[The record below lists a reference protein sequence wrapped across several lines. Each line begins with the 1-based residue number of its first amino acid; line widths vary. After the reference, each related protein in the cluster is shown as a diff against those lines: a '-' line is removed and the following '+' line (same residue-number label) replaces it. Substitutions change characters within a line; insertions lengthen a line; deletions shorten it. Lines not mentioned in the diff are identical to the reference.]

1 MTNAAGQAS
10 VEIFQTRPARGTNN
24 IAIQVIQPQ
33 GPEGQRLAVCNGSTL
48 KTWTAADIC
57 VRKTGPAAASIGSN
71 VTYRIEVSNPGDSL
85 AQDVVL
91 TDEVPDNFTY
101 LGSTPA
107 AEIAGKKLQWRVGQ
121 LAPRQSRAVELSF
134 RAVQQGSVANC
145 AEVVA
150 AGGLRASDCVTT
162 TVTSP
167 TIDVDIRGPA
177 EAAVGNSVTFEIVV
191 FNHGQAPATGLTIKD
206 RFDPGLEHAAG
217 RIPIERA
224 LNDLA
229 PGHEISLKVTF
240 RVAQAGRLCHTVQI
254 LSAGRIVATRDGCIT
269 GVESPGGRTG
279 PPAFPPAA
287 ERSGLSVT
295 KTGPARATVGQS
307 VEFTISVANTGQQ
320 SLSDVKV
327 VDHAD
332 AGLEAETPAN
342 AVKNW
347 TGDLEW
353 TIPSLPPSRYTEIH
367 VKYRCRTAAARLN
380 LRTSATS
387 KEGARG
393 EADASIEVR
402 QEARPPAA
410 AQTGLSVTVTGLHN
424 AVIAGE
430 TVKYFVRVKNNG
442 LTPESHLVL
451 AATVPAAMAMDPLGT
466 SGPAKYTYNNHVVTF
481 SPVETIRPGESL
493 TYLIQVR
500 APQPGVFHF
509 GVDLSSRGLAEPLHA
524 DETTEVLQPPTPV
537 R

>member
-1 MTNAAGQAS
+1 M
-10 VEIFQTRPARGTNN
+10 
-24 IAIQVIQPQ
+24 
-33 GPEGQRLAVCNGSTL
+33 
-48 KTWTAADIC
+48 
-57 VRKTGPAAASIGSN
+57 
-71 VTYRIEVSNPGDSL
+71 
-85 AQDVVL
+85 
-91 TDEVPDNFTY
+91 
-101 LGSTPA
+101 
-107 AEIAGKKLQWRVGQ
+107 
-121 LAPRQSRAVELSF
+121 ELSF

-177 EAAVGNSVTFEIVV
+177 EAAVGRDVTFEIVV

-206 RFDPGLEHAAG
+206 RFDPGLEHVAG
-217 RIPIERA
+217 RKPIERP
-224 LNDLA
+224 LKDLA

-240 RVAQAGRLCHTVQI
+240 RIAQAGRLCQTVQI
-254 LSAGRIVATRDGCIT
+254 LSAGGVVASGEGCIT
-269 GVESPGGRTG
+269 AVESPGGRTA
-279 PPAFPPAA
+279 PPAFTPAA

-295 KTGPARATVGQS
+295 KTGPVRAAVGQS

-320 SLSDVKV
+320 TLSDVKV

-332 AGLEAETPAN
+332 AGLEAETPAD

-353 TIPSLPPSRYTEIH
+353 TIPSLPPGRYKELH
-367 VKYRCRTAAARLN
+367 VKYRCQTAAARLN
-380 LRTSATS
+380 HRTSATS
-387 KEGARG
+387 REGVRG

-402 QEARPPAA
+402 QEGRPPAA

-424 AVIAGE
+424 AVTAGE
-430 TVKYFVRVKNNG
+430 NVTYFVRVKNSG

-451 AATVPAAMAMDPLGT
+451 TATVPADMAMTPFGT
-466 SGPAKYTYNNHVVTF
+466 SGPTKYTQDNHVVTF

-493 TYLIQVR
+493 TYLIRVR
-500 APQPGVFHF
+500 APRPGVFHF